1 MNQKTLLKL
10 TALCLSGAMLVAA
23 PAAGAKSPPP
33 ASQSAAPPASQSA
46 SCKIENRVQSGFTVP
61 KVYEFGDLKLRT
73 QEEHPQPWIERGQ
86 QNPEYYAV
94 FDLKTS
100 SGYIKRDLRMRV
112 GEKFTDTICG
122 SEVTILLQSNTTIVV
137 SSF

>member
-10 TALCLSGAMLVAA
+10 TALCLSGAMLVAT
-23 PAAGAKSPPP
+23 PAVWAKSP
-33 ASQSAAPPASQSA
+33 PPASQSA
-46 SCKIENRVQSGFTVP
+46 SCKIENRVQSGFAVP

-73 QEEHPQPWIERGQ
+73 QEEHPQPWLDGHRP
-86 QNPEYYAV
+86 NPDYYAI

-100 SGYIKRDLRMRV
+100 SGYVKRDLRMRV

-122 SEVTILLQSNTTIVV
+122 SEVTILLESLTTIVV

>member
-10 TALCLSGAMLVAA
+10 TALCLSGAMLVAS
-23 PAAGAKSPPP
+23 PAAWASGKKSPPS
-33 ASQSAAPPASQSA
+33 ASHSA
-46 SCKIENRVQSGFTVP
+46 SCKIENRTQSGFTVP

-73 QEEHPQPWIERGQ
+73 QEEHPKPWIGRGEP
-86 QNPEYYAV
+86 NPEYYAV

-100 SGYIKRDLRMRV
+100 SGYIKRDLKMRV